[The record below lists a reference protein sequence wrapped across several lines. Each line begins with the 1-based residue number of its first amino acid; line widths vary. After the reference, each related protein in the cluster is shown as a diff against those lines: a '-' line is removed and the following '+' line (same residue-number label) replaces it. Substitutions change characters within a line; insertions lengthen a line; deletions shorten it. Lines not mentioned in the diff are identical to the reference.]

1 VVASVFHP
9 GGEEADMAR
18 RRIVPSEASTA
29 DVEAAIADPVALV
42 YLTFGTRGGA
52 AWKVG
57 VWSLGEYAKLELFLL
72 DRAALLAELANLPS
86 RETWRTTEGLALGG
100 SAPKGLFVARDGKA
114 VLVLTGRQA
123 EQWSV
128 LQSAKRQAQELG
140 APTP

>member
-1 VVASVFHP
+1 
-9 GGEEADMAR
+9 MAR
-18 RRIVPSEASTA
+18 RRIVPTEASSA

-42 YLTFGTRGGA
+42 YLTFGTRSGA
-52 AWKVG
+52 AWKEA
-57 VWSLGEYAKLELFLL
+57 VWSLGDYAKLELFLL
-72 DRAALLAELANLPS
+72 ESEAVLAELTNLPP

-140 APTP
+140 APVP